1 MGQSAARS
9 KDMRV
14 LHHARITGLHLPER
28 RLGRP
33 GDAIPPGLRLPDR
46 PQLGPPDTRR
56 IQPRTA
62 HRHVAGS
69 QQGRRR
75 LPGEAQAHAPGQ
87 SHGVHGRRLPDAD
100 HAVGAV
106 RQTPVNEGRA
116 KRHCGILVPA
126 PARRR
131 RRPEQGN
138 PRTARDR
145 VPREVPEAGR
155 GIRVDTEKP

>member
-1 MGQSAARS
+1 MLASRGFTYLSEDSA
-9 KDMRV
+9 
-14 LHHARITGLHLPER
+14 GLEMQYHRDCDCQIVPSWGRQTLAGYNPER
-28 RLGRP
+28 LTAMWQEASKGGGDYREKLKRMRRDNPMAFTDGVYPTPTMPWEQSVRL
-33 GDAIPPGLRLPDR
+33 L
-46 PQLGPPDTRR
+46 
-56 IQPRTA
+56 
-62 HRHVAGS
+62 S
-69 QQGRRR
+69 M
-75 LPGEAQAHAPGQ
+75 
-87 SHGVHGRRLPDAD
+87 
-100 HAVGAV
+100 
-106 RQTPVNEGRA
+106 